1 MKKRIDRAMAAL
13 GLYNLWTLL
22 VKLHELYVINPA
34 RFYQPGRPAAAE
46 SGWEAA
52 PDNHGVQAALARDP
66 SGVGVKPRTIWYL
79 VHCFYPFSQGG
90 TERFV
95 YNLARQA
102 QQEGHRVKVV
112 TYNALANRRH
122 FSHRV
127 GGILYGE
134 YQVDGLE
141 VIEYRHRRA
150 PRGIVHDIL
159 TEDPDVDGFVGFL
172 IKRERPDIVHAAYL
186 QKVASFLSACRR
198 LEVTYGITFT
208 SFFCMCHFDIL
219 IDRKGALC
227 GGSQGGT
234 RCRQVCACLE
244 IPDAAARQGRMRELL
259 QEAAFLTCP
268 SQFVRKTVAREFT
281 GLHIQVINHG
291 ISREFRPD
299 SPASRPGPSGVR
311 DFAYFGNMTPIKGV
325 HVLIEAFREMPPDCT
340 LNIYGTGPESY
351 RRHLRRLMRGHNN
364 IRLHGHVPYDQVQQA
379 YAANQAVVVPSI
391 WHETYNFVIHEA
403 LLAGKLVIASR
414 IGAMPELIRDGVNGM
429 LFTPGDHRDLRHC
442 LQQAISPDFR
452 LPSPD
457 GAGINTIAREW
468 ACYHSIYESVLEEAA
483 NHECF
488 KPTQ

>member
-34 RFYQPGRPAAAE
+34 RFYRPGRPSTTE
-46 SGWEAA
+46 SGGEVALDQNIPAA
-52 PDNHGVQAALARDP
+52 IAQDP
-66 SGVGVKPRTIWYL
+66 SEVGLKPRTIWYL

-95 YNLARQA
+95 YNMARQA
-102 QQEGHRVKVV
+102 QEDGHRVKVI
-112 TYNALANRRH
+112 TYNALDNRRH
-122 FSHRV
+122 FRHRV
-127 GGILYGE
+127 GNILYGE

-159 TEDPDVDGFVGFL
+159 TEDPDVGDFVQFL
-172 IKRERPDIVHAAYL
+172 FERERPDIVHAAYL
-186 QKVASFLSACRR
+186 QKVTSFLYACRR
-198 LEVTYGITFT
+198 LGVPYGITFT
-208 SFFCMCHFDIL
+208 SFFCLCHFDIL
-219 IDRKGALC
+219 IDKRGALC

-244 IPDAAARQGRMRELL
+244 IPDTAARQGRMRELL

-268 SQFVRKTVAREFT
+268 SQFVQRTVVREFT
-281 GLHIQVINHG
+281 DLQIQVNNHG
-291 ISREFRPD
+291 ISREFGPD
-299 SPASRPGPSGVR
+299 SLGSQPPPARVT

-325 HVLIEAFREMPPDCT
+325 HVLIEAFREMPPDRT

-351 RRHLRRLMRGHNN
+351 LRHLRRLMRGHNN
-364 IRLHGHVPYDQVQQA
+364 IRMHGHVPYDQVQQA

-414 IGAMPELIRDGVNGM
+414 IGAMPELIDDGVNG
-429 LFTPGDHRDLRHC
+429 LLCIPGDSQDLRRC
-442 LQQAISPDFR
+442 LQQAIAPDFR

-457 GAGINTIAREW
+457 AVRINTIAGES
-468 ACYHSIYESVLEEAA
+468 ACYHYIYESVLKEAA

-488 KPTQ
+488 EPAQ

>member
-134 YQVDGLE
+134 YQVDGLD

-159 TEDPDVDGFVGFL
+159 TEDADIDNFVGFL
-172 IKRERPDIVHAAYL
+172 LERERPDLVHAAYL
-186 QKVASFLSACRR
+186 QKVTSFLSACHR
-198 LEVTYGITFT
+198 LGVTYGITFT

-219 IDRKGALC
+219 IDKKGALC

-234 RCRQVCACLE
+234 RCRQECACLE
-244 IPDAAARQGRMRELL
+244 IPDAAARQLRMRGLL

-268 SQFVRKTVAREFT
+268 SRFVARTTAREFT
-281 GLHIQVINHG
+281 GLNIQVINHG
-291 ISREFRPD
+291 ISREFSPD
-299 SPASRPGPSGVR
+299 GLASGKDPAGVK
-311 DFAYFGNMTPIKGV
+311 DFAYFGNVTPIKGV
-325 HVLIEAFREMPPDCT
+325 HVLIEAFQEMPPDCT
-340 LNIYGTGPESY
+340 LNIYGSGPVSY
-351 RRHLRRLMRGHNN
+351 LRHLRRLIRGSKN
-364 IRLHGHVPYDQVQQA
+364 IRLHGKVPYDQMRQA

-403 LLAGKLVIASR
+403 LLMGKLVIASR
-414 IGAMPELIRDGVNGM
+414 IGAMPELICDGVNGL
-429 LFTPGDHRDLRHC
+429 LFIPGDHQDLRRC
-442 LQQAISPDFR
+442 LQQAITPGFR
-452 LPSPD
+452 LPSPE
-457 GAGINTIAREW
+457 AVVINTITGEW
-468 ACYHSIYESVLEEAA
+468 ACYHNIYESVLEEAA

-488 KPTQ
+488 KPAQ

>member
-1 MKKRIDRAMAAL
+1 MKQRINRAMAAL

-22 VKLHELYVINPA
+22 VKLHELYVINPG
-34 RFYQPGRPAAAE
+34 RFYRSGPRSTAE
-46 SGWEAA
+46 AGGEAA
-52 PDNHGVQAALARDP
+52 PGDQNIPAAPARDA
-66 SGVGVKPRTIWYL
+66 SGTGLRPRTIWYL

-95 YNLARQA
+95 YNMARQT

-112 TYNALANRRH
+112 TYNALDNRRH
-122 FSHRV
+122 FRHQV
-127 GGILYGE
+127 GGILYSE
-134 YQVDGLE
+134 YQVDGLD

-159 TEDPDVDGFVGFL
+159 TEDPDIEDFVGFL
-172 IKRERPDIVHAAYL
+172 FKQERPDIVHAAYL
-186 QKVASFLSACRR
+186 QKVSSFLSACRR
-198 LEVTYGITFT
+198 LGVTYGITFT

-227 GGSQGGT
+227 GGSQRGN
-234 RCRQVCACLE
+234 RCRQECACLE

-259 QEAAFLTCP
+259 QEAAFLSCP
-268 SQFVRKTVAREFT
+268 SQFVRKTIVREFT

-291 ISREFRPD
+291 ISREFSPD
-299 SPASRPGPSGVR
+299 GQASHLAPSGVS
-311 DFAYFGNMTPIKGV
+311 DFAYFGNVTPIKGV

-351 RRHLRRLMRGHNN
+351 LRHLRRLMRGHSN

-379 YAANQAVVVPSI
+379 YTANQAVVVPSI

-403 LLAGKLVIASR
+403 LLMGKLVIASR
-414 IGAMPELIRDGVNGM
+414 IGAMPELIRDGVNGL
-429 LFTPGDHRDLRHC
+429 LFTPGDDRDLRRC
-442 LQQAISPDFR
+442 LQQAIAPDFQ
-452 LPSPD
+452 LP
-457 GAGINTIAREW
+457 ALEAVRINTIAGES

-483 NHECF
+483 Q
-488 KPTQ
+488 P